1 MTAHQLSVQLESLKD
16 IQGFDLE
23 GFCKD
28 LQYIIDQNKFFYK
41 NVVPKQTGNPSTSF
55 YVPKN
60 APAEHQVGYFNL
72 TRGFP
77 KELHGG
83 HWCYIIKKFKTK
95 YLIVPL
101 TSVKDRSCP
110 NPMFEKDIHIIGFE
124 NNGVSRMQFSDI
136 RTIDSQRLYVNKGCY
151 NVYEEREEIMG
162 TISKIIY

>member
-1 MTAHQLSVQLESLKD
+1 MTAHQLSMQLESLKD
-16 IQGFDLE
+16 VPGFDID
-23 GFCKD
+23 GFYKD
-28 LQYIIDQNKFFYK
+28 LSYIIDQNKFFYK

-95 YLIVPL
+95 YLVVPL
-101 TSVKDRSCP
+101 TSVKDDSFA
-110 NPMFEKDIHIIGFE
+110 NPLYEKDIHLIGFD
-124 NNGVSRMQFSDI
+124 NNRTSRMQFSDI
-136 RTIDSQRLYVNKGCY
+136 RTIDAQRLYVNKGCY
-151 NVYEEREEIMG
+151 DVYEEREEIMK
-162 TISKIIY
+162 TIRDIVY